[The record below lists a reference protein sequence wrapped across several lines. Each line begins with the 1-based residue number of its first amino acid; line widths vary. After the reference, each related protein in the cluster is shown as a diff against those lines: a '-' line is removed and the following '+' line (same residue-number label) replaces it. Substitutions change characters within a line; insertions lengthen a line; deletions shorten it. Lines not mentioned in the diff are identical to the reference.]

1 MLSSRRKPDAPEM
14 LTVAA
19 AGGACVQVRV
29 VRSARRTQSIGV
41 GWAGPGLLEARAP
54 LNTPLRE
61 IEHAVAG
68 LLPRLEQ
75 ARARRLPPSDEQ
87 LDRRAQQLNQRYF
100 EGQLGWR
107 SIRFVGNQ
115 RTRLGS
121 CTPGKGAIR
130 ISARLQNAPAWV
142 LDYVLIHELAHL
154 FEPNHSAAFWAL
166 VNRYPLA
173 ERARG
178 FLLGMAYAD
187 RLPHEE
193 DDDANGT

>member
-1 MLSSRRKPDAPEM
+1 MPSSRRKPDAPEM

-19 AGGACVQVRV
+19 AGGARVQVRV
-29 VRSARRTQSIGV
+29 VRSARRTKSIGV
-41 GWAGPGLLEARAP
+41 GWAGPGLVEARAP
-54 LNTPLRE
+54 LNTPARE
-61 IEHAVAG
+61 IERAVAG

-100 EGQLGWR
+100 EGQLVWR
-107 SIRFVGNQ
+107 SVRFVGNQ
-115 RTRLGS
+115 RTRHGS
-121 CTPGKGAIR
+121 CTPGEGAIR
-130 ISARLQNAPAWV
+130 ISGRLQSAPAWV

-154 FEPNHSAAFWAL
+154 LEPNHSAAFWAL
-166 VNRYPLA
+166 VDRYPLA

-178 FLLGMAYAD
+178 FLLGMAHAG

-193 DDDANGT
+193 DDDANRT